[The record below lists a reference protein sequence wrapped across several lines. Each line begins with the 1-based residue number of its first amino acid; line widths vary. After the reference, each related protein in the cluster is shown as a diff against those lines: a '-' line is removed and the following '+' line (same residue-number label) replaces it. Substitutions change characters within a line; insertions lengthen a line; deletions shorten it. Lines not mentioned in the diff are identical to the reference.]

1 MEPIY
6 KQRNKGLIND
16 PNMYLDDSIWLENH
30 KKRKK
35 DIKIKQVPNKKI
47 LADPLTKTLSQQ
59 KYNHHIQR

>member
-30 KKRKK
+30 KKKRYK
-35 DIKIKQVPNKKI
+35 D
-47 LADPLTKTLSQQ
+47 KTST
-59 KYNHHIQR
+59 